1 MDERTLFEYERDM
14 YSPIAQ
20 RQMEEYALE
29 EEKAKNTR
37 STFRT
42 FLDNF
47 SGNLQRESDRKLSE
61 NKALTEYLQTPE
73 GQRASTAVG
82 LGVASL
88 LPIPGAKTRFANQMA
103 NIMRPPLTQLG
114 ARVSTLPT
122 SQSGL
127 GVGTDVLNKVFIPPL
142 TKIGQRTTKRGPR
155 GPINIETPVVRPKAP
170 PPGTRNTAGVSETD
184 QAMIKMQQSQQ
195 GIMNTPAA
203 LKGLPPSLKSS
214 RPKPLKSREEI
225 RQDKKLQQLQDEQTQ
240 LRAYANM
247 VNSMRQQGEAT
258 QDQMRNLERVTARLN
273 FLNKILK

>member
-1 MDERTLFEYERDM
+1 MERQQDERTLFEYERDM

-47 SGNLQRESDRKLSE
+47 SGNLQRESDRKLAE

-73 GQRASTAVG
+73 GKRASTIAG

-88 LPIPGAKTRFANQMA
+88 LPIPGAKLRFANQMS

-127 GVGTDVLNKVFIPPL
+127 RVGTDVLNRVATPPL
-142 TKIGQRTTKRGPR
+142 TQSGRRMTTNRGPR
-155 GPINIETPVVRPKAP
+155 GPINIEQPTQLPLPLR
-170 PPGTRNTAGVSETD
+170 GGRNTGGVSETD

-195 GIMNTPAA
+195 GIMNTPPA
-203 LKGLPPSLKSS
+203 LKASLT
-214 RPKPLKSREEI
+214 KPLKSREEL
-225 RQDKKLQQLQDEQTQ
+225 RQENKLRKLQTEQAK
-240 LRAYANM
+240 LRSYAHM

-258 QDQMRNLERVTARLN
+258 QDQMRNLERVTERLN

>member
-103 NIMRPPLTQLG
+103 NIMNPIMSSG
-114 ARVSTLPT
+114 ARVGRDVVGRAPMPMSKAPVPT
-122 SQSGL
+122 
-127 GVGTDVLNKVFIPPL
+127 N
-142 TKIGQRTTKRGPR
+142 RGPR

-258 QDQMRNLERVTARLN
+258 QDQMRNLERVAARLN